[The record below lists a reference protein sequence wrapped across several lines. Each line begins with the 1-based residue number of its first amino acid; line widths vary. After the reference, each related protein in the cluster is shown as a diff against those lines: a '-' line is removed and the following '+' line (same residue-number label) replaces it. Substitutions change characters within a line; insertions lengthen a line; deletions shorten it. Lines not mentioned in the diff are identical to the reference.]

1 MVLACFLIIESVFSL
16 LLLLCFVFLYL
27 RGGYQINPRHHTLQR
42 GLLYLFHL
50 DIRLLTFVNCL
61 FYYICPRLWRASIL
75 SFLRL
80 LRATF
85 CTFQFVVSLA
95 GSFFLFSI
103 RSFGQGYILLLINCY
118 SLLFAPCF
126 WLSPFYPLLRLLLWI
141 SGLMFFEASLNKS
154 WVYKR
159 GLYIRELII

>member
-1 MVLACFLIIESVFSL
+1 MVLVCFLIIESVFSL

-27 RGGYQINPRHHTLQR
+27 RGGYPTNPRHHTLQR

-61 FYYICPRLWRASIL
+61 FYYIYPRLCRASIL

-95 GSFFLFSI
+95 DNSFLFGI
-103 RSFGQGYILLLINCY
+103 RSFGQGYILVLIYCN

-126 WLSPFYPLLRLLLWI
+126 WLSPFSIPVQLRYPILDGPSSRNYHDATDSSPGAPVLTR
-141 SGLMFFEASLNKS
+141 
-154 WVYKR
+154 
-159 GLYIRELII
+159 IRP

>member
-1 MVLACFLIIESVFSL
+1 MVLFCFLIVESVFPL

-27 RGGYQINPRHHTLQR
+27 RGRYQANPRHHTLQR

-50 DIRLLTFVNCL
+50 DIKLLTFVNCL
-61 FYYICPRLWRASIL
+61 FYYICSRLRRASIL

-95 GSFFLFSI
+95 GNFLLNVIRGFSLC
-103 RSFGQGYILLLINCY
+103 YIFPLVNGNSLLL
-118 SLLFAPCF
+118 APCF
-126 WLSPFYPLLRLLLWI
+126 RLSPFYFPLRLLLWI
-141 SGLMFFEASLNKS
+141 SGLMFFEAPLNKS

>member
-1 MVLACFLIIESVFSL
+1 MVLVCLLIVESIFSL

-27 RGGYQINPRHHTLQR
+27 RGGYQTNSRHHTLQR

-50 DIRLLTFVNCL
+50 SIRLLTFVYCL
-61 FYYICPRLWRASIL
+61 FYYIYPRLWRASIL

-95 GSFFLFSI
+95 GNFFLFSI
-103 RSFGQGYILLLINCY
+103 RSFSQGYILLLIYCNFF
-118 SLLFAPCF
+118 LFAPCF
-126 WLSPFYPLLRLLLWI
+126 WLSPFHSLLRLLLWI
-141 SGLMFFEASLNKS
+141 SGPMFSEAPLNRS

>member
-1 MVLACFLIIESVFSL
+1 MVLVCLLIVESIFSL

-27 RGGYQINPRHHTLQR
+27 RGWFQITTRYHTLQR

-50 DIRLLTFVNCL
+50 SIRLLTFVYCL
-61 FYYICPRLWRASIL
+61 FYYIYPRLWRASIL

-95 GSFFLFSI
+95 GNFFLFST
-103 RSFGQGYILLLINCY
+103 RSLGQGYILLLIYCN

-126 WLSPFYPLLRLLLWI
+126 WLTPSTLSLGCSFEFPASCFLRLPLI
-141 SGLMFFEASLNKS
+141 KVEF
-154 WVYKR
+154 
-159 GLYIRELII
+159 IREDCILEN

>member
-1 MVLACFLIIESVFSL
+1 MVLVCFLVVESVFSL

-27 RGGYQINPRHHTLQR
+27 RGGYQTNPRHHTLQR

-50 DIRLLTFVNCL
+50 DIRLLPFVNCL

-95 GSFFLFSI
+95 GNFFLFSI
-103 RSFGQGYILLLINCY
+103 RSFGQGHILLLVYCN

-126 WLSPFYPLLRLLLWI
+126 WLSPFCSLLRLLLWI
-141 SGLMFFEASLNKS
+141 SGLMFFEPPLNKS

>member
-1 MVLACFLIIESVFSL
+1 MVLVCFLIEEFVFSL

-27 RGGYQINPRHHTLQR
+27 GGRYQTNPRHHTLQG

-95 GSFFLFSI
+95 GNFFLFSI
-103 RSFGQGYILLLINCY
+103 RSFGQGHILLLIYYN
-118 SLLFAPCF
+118 SLLFAPASGYPPSTRSLGCSFEFPASCF
-126 WLSPFYPLLRLLLWI
+126 LRLPLI
-141 SGLMFFEASLNKS
+141 KVEF
-154 WVYKR
+154 
-159 GLYIRELII
+159 IREDCILEN

>member
-1 MVLACFLIIESVFSL
+1 MVLVCFLIVESAFPL
-16 LLLLCFVFLYL
+16 LLLLSFVFLYL
-27 RGGYQINPRHHTLQR
+27 RGWYPINTWYHTLQR

-50 DIRLLTFVNCL
+50 YIRLLTFVNCL

-85 CTFQFVVSLA
+85 CTFQFVVGLA
-95 GSFFLFSI
+95 GNFFFIGI
-103 RSFGQGYILLLINCY
+103 RGFGQGYILLLIYCN

-126 WLSPFYPLLRLLLWI
+126 WLPPFYSLLWLLLWI
-141 SGLMFFEASLNKS
+141 SGLMFFEAPLNKS

>member
-1 MVLACFLIIESVFSL
+1 MVIVCFLIVKSAFSL
-16 LLLLCFVFLYL
+16 LLLLSFVFLYL
-27 RGGYQINPRHHTLQR
+27 RGGYQINPRHHTLQM

-50 DIRLLTFVNCL
+50 HIRLLPFVNCL
-61 FYYICPRLWRASIL
+61 FYYICLRLWRASIL

-95 GSFFLFSI
+95 GNFFLFSI
-103 RSFGQGYILLLINCY
+103 RSFGQGHILLLIYCN

-126 WLSPFYPLLRLLLWI
+126 WLSPFYSLLRLLLWI
-141 SGLMFFEASLNKS
+141 SGLMFSEAPLNKS

>member
-1 MVLACFLIIESVFSL
+1 MVLACCLIVESVFSL
-16 LLLLCFVFLYL
+16 FLLLSFVFLYL
-27 RGGYQINPRHHTLQR
+27 RGGYHTNPRHRTLQR

-50 DIRLLTFVNCL
+50 DIKLLTFVNCL
-61 FYYICPRLWRASIL
+61 FYYIYPRLWRASIL

-95 GSFFLFSI
+95 GNFFLFSI
-103 RSFGQGYILLLINCY
+103 RSFGQGYILLLIYCN
-118 SLLFAPCF
+118 SLLIALCF
-126 WLSPFYPLLRLLLWI
+126 WLSPFYSLLRLLLWI
-141 SGLMFFEASLNKS
+141 SGLMFFEAPLNKS